1 MNTDIDECEVID
13 DLCGDDTCQN
23 TDGSFTCQ
31 CADGYILLLPTLD
44 CVDDDECTDP
54 TSCDDTAICTNTDG
68 SYSCSCAEGF
78 KMHTD
83 DTCRGTSVLYCI
95 VLYCIVLYCIVLFV
109 YHHITLIG
117 ITNSKGKWPKN
128 MK

>member
-13 DLCGDDTCQN
+13 DLCGDATCQN
-23 TDGSFTCQ
+23 TDGSFICQ
-31 CADGYILLLPTLD
+31 CADGYILLLPTLY

-83 DTCRGTSVLYCI
+83 DTCRGTSVLCCI
-95 VLYCIVLYCIVLFV
+95 VLYCIVLTALCSLFT
-109 YHHITLIG
+109 IILLLFG
-117 ITNSKGKWPKN
+117 
-128 MK
+128 

>member
-23 TDGSFTCQ
+23 TDGSFICQ
-31 CADGYILLLPTLD
+31 CADGYILLLPTLY

-83 DTCRGTSVLYCI
+83 DTCICLGGNCLLKV
-95 VLYCIVLYCIVLFV
+95 
-109 YHHITLIG
+109 G
-117 ITNSKGKWPKN
+117 MNDKGKFTKFGLRCLVFGRG
-128 MK
+128 